1 MSTHGS
7 RRTLRLLGA
16 LVGLML
22 IGAAVVAI
30 VTRQDAAR
38 GLIGNAAN
46 APAWMFVALIGA
58 VAITPILTATNFWIL
73 TRRYGTVHPSEMGA
87 LIAAAWLLNYLPLWP
102 GMVSRV
108 TYHRVV
114 NRIAVKDSAKVIL
127 EAGALSGIAAALL
140 VILLLTVAA
149 PLGWAGWGGAGIGA
163 SGAFVCCLLAFVMHR
178 STRWPHAW
186 RYLAVVSVRTV
197 ELGVWALRF
206 ALSAAILGEPVSPV
220 AALTVASLV
229 QIALLVPIAPNGL
242 GVREWAVGFA
252 AGVFAMGMT
261 TQTGL
266 GIALLDRGAEVLVA
280 VPLGLIGALWIAR
293 RRRALGVNDSA
304 DADSS

>member
-16 LVGLML
+16 AVGLLL

-38 GLIGNAAN
+38 GLIDSAAK
-46 APAWMFVALIGA
+46 APTWMFVALMGA
-58 VAITPILTATNFWIL
+58 VAITPLLTAANFWIL
-73 TRRYGTVHPSEMGA
+73 TRRYGTVCPSEMGA

-140 VILLLTVAA
+140 AILLFTVAA
-149 PLGWAGWGGAGIGA
+149 PLGWSGWDGAGIGGG
-163 SGAFVCCLLAFVMHR
+163 GALFCALLALVMHR
-178 STRWPHAW
+178 SSRRPHAW

-206 ALSAAILGEPVSPV
+206 ALGAAILGEPVSPV

-261 TQTGL
+261 TQSGL

-280 VPLGLIGALWIAR
+280 VPLGLIGAMWIAR
-293 RRRALGVNDSA
+293 RRRKFAVGESA
-304 DADSS
+304 DADGA